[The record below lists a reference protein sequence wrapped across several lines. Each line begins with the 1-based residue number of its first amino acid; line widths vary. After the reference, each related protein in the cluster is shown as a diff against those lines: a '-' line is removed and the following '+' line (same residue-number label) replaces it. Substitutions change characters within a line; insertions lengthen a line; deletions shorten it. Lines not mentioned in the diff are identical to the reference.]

1 MKKIRLKDEYPWY
14 PDDVYIEVSEEV
26 AEAFLNFA
34 RSEKAQREK
43 IRYHRAFYSLDA
55 GDGIERDIVFVSAS
69 PQELYERKVSCE
81 ELYSAMNKLPEKQ
94 SKRVYAKYFL
104 GMTETKIAQIEGVS
118 VMAISKSIAAGLK
131 RIEKILKNF

>member
-14 PDDVYIEVSEEV
+14 PDDIYIEVSDEV
-26 AEAFLNFA
+26 AEALLSFSK
-34 RSEKAQREK
+34 REKAQREK

-69 PQELYERKVSCE
+69 PQELYERKVSRE
-81 ELYSAMNKLPEKQ
+81 ELYSAINRLPEKQ
-94 SKRVYAKYFL
+94 AKRVYARYFL
-104 GMTETKIAQIEGVS
+104 GMTETKIAKIEGVS

>member
-14 PDDVYIEVSEEV
+14 PDDIYIEVSDEV
-26 AEAFLNFA
+26 AEAFLSFSK
-34 RSEKAQREK
+34 REKAQREK

-69 PQELYERKVSCE
+69 PQELYERKVSRE
-81 ELYSAMNKLPEKQ
+81 ELYSAINRLPEKQ
-94 SKRVYAKYFL
+94 AQRVYARYFL
-104 GMTETKIAQIEGVS
+104 GMTETKIAKIEGVS

>member
-26 AEAFLNFA
+26 AEAFLGFA

>member
-14 PDDVYIEVSEEV
+14 PDDIYIEVSDEV
-26 AEAFLNFA
+26 AEALLSFSRA
-34 RSEKAQREK
+34 EKAQHEK

-55 GDGIERDIVFVSAS
+55 GDGIERDIIFVSAS
-69 PQELYERKVSCE
+69 PQELYERKVSRE
-81 ELYSAMNKLPEKQ
+81 ELYSAINRLPEKQ
-94 SKRVYAKYFL
+94 AKRVYARYFL
-104 GMTETKIAQIEGVS
+104 GMTETKIAKIEGVS

>member
-14 PDDVYIEVSEEV
+14 PDDIYIEVSDEV
-26 AEAFLNFA
+26 AEVLLSFSK
-34 RSEKAQREK
+34 REKAQREK

-69 PQELYERKVSCE
+69 PQELYERKVSRE
-81 ELYSAMNKLPEKQ
+81 ELYSAINRLPEKQ
-94 SKRVYAKYFL
+94 AKRVYARYFL
-104 GMTETKIAQIEGVS
+104 GMTETKIAKIEGVS

>member
-14 PDDVYIEVSEEV
+14 PDDVYIAVSEEV

>member
-14 PDDVYIEVSEEV
+14 PDDIYIEVSDEV
-26 AEAFLNFA
+26 AEAFLSFSK
-34 RSEKAQREK
+34 REKAQREK

-69 PQELYERKVSCE
+69 PQELYERKVSRE
-81 ELYSAMNKLPEKQ
+81 ELYSAINRLPEKQ
-94 SKRVYAKYFL
+94 AKRVYARYFL
-104 GMTETKIAQIEGVS
+104 GMTETKIARIEGVS

>member
-26 AEAFLNFA
+26 AEAFLSFA

>member
-26 AEAFLNFA
+26 AEAFLSFA

-118 VMAISKSIAAGLK
+118 AMAISKSIAAGLK

>member
-26 AEAFLNFA
+26 AEAFLSFA

-104 GMTETKIAQIEGVS
+104 SMTETKIAQIEGVS